1 MAGPD
6 YVVYTIH
13 RLIAYW
19 GPFTGL
25 PMCHALNCNGFGGG
39 NERNPGLFNK
49 WSSLA
54 FEMGKDDGS
63 ATQTR
68 ILSPVWEKSR
78 RNRMKS
84 IMLKKFRFC
93 GVCWKLRENGC
104 KHACD
109 WHNNWKKRVQN
120 VKQILL
126 VKEWKRN
133 RNNQTVTIF
142 NSEMISLLFL
152 FGASTISLHL
162 GYQSNTLVKHSD
174 TSWML
179 CSKRSGCKQWLS
191 FYHITD
197 WIK

>member
-1 MAGPD
+1 MRIEAHLQDYPCVMPWTAMVLGVGMNEIQACLINGPLWPLKWGKMMGQPLRPEFWALFRRRVEEIEWRASCWKSLG
-6 YVVYTIH
+6 YVV
-13 RLIAYW
+13 
-19 GPFTGL
+19 FV
-25 PMCHALNCNGFGGG
+25 
-39 NERNPGLFNK
+39 
-49 WSSLA
+49 
-54 FEMGKDDGS
+54 GS
-63 ATQTR
+63 
-68 ILSPVWEKSR
+68 WEKMDVS
-78 RNRMKS
+78 MHV
-84 IMLKKFRFC
+84 IDITI
-93 GVCWKLRENGC
+93 E
-104 KHACD
+104 
-109 WHNNWKKRVQN
+109 KKRVQN
-120 VKQILL
+120 VKKILL

-179 CSKRSGCKQWLS
+179 WSKRSGCKQWLS